1 MYTANAETLSF
12 LIFMILLI
20 VISFL
25 ILKKIKN
32 LTTKIV
38 TLFIVIVLS
47 FFVWTFGR
55 TPIINIVNSILTK
68 TNFTTTDMFDD
79 FMPSKDLIQDYQNS
93 KNY

>member
-93 KNY
+93 KNF